1 MPSATGWAPDL
12 TPYFKLDGS
21 RTITGA
27 TILNN
32 TLNVSGLLT
41 LGAGAAVTGSI
52 IASGDITAG
61 GVFTGQTAALSR
73 TLSVTQPLLYGLT
86 TYVQSAP
93 SGAQT
98 DLAGL
103 YNTAYHLGSGL
114 LTFLEG
120 AQFYTRATG
129 PVGTHYGQYTHA
141 DSRAGVTSL
150 YGGYIEADHQAGAIS
165 GSMTGLY
172 VSADLASGSSTPTLV
187 GLDVVIVPTGTV
199 SGAAYALRTAG
210 GSHLLQGDIIQ
221 NGTSKIVGG
230 AATTSDLILQSTT
243 ANGTVASG
251 KGILFKV
258 GNAGGTTAIT
268 IKNDGKVGIGES
280 NPRAALEV
288 GDGNGYSG
296 GLFVRSVSG
305 KIANFGGVFEITT
318 GIGPTDVGQG
328 LRVDGTNRK
337 IQFIASAAIVTDSEA
352 FELDTA
358 SSNTLFNGPTSGA
371 KTFFRIGQNAEFKP
385 TSGTATL
392 AFTRLAGLVNQTG
405 GANGIVRSLWIDP
418 TITAAADYRAL
429 EITPDAGYAIR
440 QTGASAINYF
450 AGAVQ
455 LADSNIV
462 LGTATGTKIGTATT
476 QKLGF
481 YNATPVVRPVLA
493 TGAGATVDNVITV
506 LQSLGL
512 VGQT

>member
-1 MPSATGWAPDL
+1 MPSATGYAPDL

-93 SGAQT
+93 SGVMT

-141 DSRAGVTSL
+141 DSRAGVTNL

-172 VSADLASGSSTPTLV
+172 VSADLASGSTPSLV

-199 SGAAYALRTAG
+199 SGAAYALRTTG
-210 GSHLLQGDIIQ
+210 GTALIQGNILQDGTRAIIG
-221 NGTSKIVGG
+221 GTG
-230 AATTSDLILQSTT
+230 TTSNLTLQST
-243 ANGTVASG
+243 SG
-251 KGILFKV
+251 VGATSSGVGILFKV
-258 GNAGGTTAIT
+258 GNNGATTAIT
-268 IKNDGKVGIGES
+268 IRNDGNVGIGES
-280 NPRAALEV
+280 NPRAKLEV

-371 KTFFRIGQNAEFKP
+371 KTFFRVGQNAEFKP

-405 GANGIVRSLWIDP
+405 GANGIVRSLWID
-418 TITAAADYRAL
+418 TAITAAADYRAL